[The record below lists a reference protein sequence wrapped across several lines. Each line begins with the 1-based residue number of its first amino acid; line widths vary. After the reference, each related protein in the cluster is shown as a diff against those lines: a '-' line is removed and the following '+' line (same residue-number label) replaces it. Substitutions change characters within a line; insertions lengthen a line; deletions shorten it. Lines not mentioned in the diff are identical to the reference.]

1 MKRRSLILGLGVAA
15 GGGAVG
21 TGAFTSI
28 EADRDVAVE
37 VADDSDAFLQLQGAT
52 DNDGDELPNAQ
63 YARERN
69 GILELDFTGDNDDI
83 ADGGEG
89 FNARADTGIS
99 QVFEVR
105 NQGTQEVEV
114 ALRTSEEDDTET
126 NGTVIAPDI
135 NTPGDQNILLAITA
149 HDPPGDEPL
158 DPVPLGVG
166 DKQQFSVTAVVRSDP
181 TIEDPEDLPDPIV
194 TSEITI
200 QAEVAEQ

>member
-1 MKRRSLILGLGVAA
+1 MIGLGATAA
-15 GGGAVG
+15 GGAVIG
-21 TGAFTSI
+21 SSAFTSVA
-28 EADRDVAVE
+28 ADRDVAVS
-37 VADDSDAFLQLQGAT
+37 VAGDSDAFLQIQGAT
-52 DNDGDELPNAQ
+52 NDGDELPNAQ
-63 YARERN
+63 YAV
-69 GILELDFTGDNDDI
+69 GADDGTIGLDFTGDNDDI
-83 ADGGEG
+83 AGGGEG
-89 FNARADTGIS
+89 FNPRADTGIS

-114 ALRTSEEDDTET
+114 ALRTSEEDDTDT

-135 NTPGDQNILLAITA
+135 DTPGDQNILLAITA
-149 HDPPGDEPL
+149 HDPPGDDPL

-166 DKQQFSVTAVVRSDP
+166 EKQQFSVTAVVRSDP